1 MKRSGSWL
9 KVLSGKTLALLFEKP
24 SLRTR
29 VSFELAMRQLGGEVI
44 YLSPAEVGMGKREAI
59 PDVIR
64 VLSRYVDI
72 IAARTFSHQALETMV
87 RFAAVP
93 VINAL
98 SDLEHPCQALADLMT
113 ILEKKGELGG
123 RKLAYLGDGNNVAHS
138 LMLGAALSGMNFY
151 IASPRDYRVQAR
163 ILEQAQAYAR
173 ENGSEIFLTEDPR
186 LAVRGA
192 DIVYT
197 DTWTSMG
204 QEAEAEVRRRVFTRY
219 QVNEEILSL
228 ADKDVIVMH
237 CLPAHY
243 GEEVASGILDG
254 RHSVVFDQAENR
266 LYAQKALIAEMLV
279 GQEAH

>member
-1 MKRSGSWL
+1 M
-9 KVLSGKTLALLFEKP
+9 LALLFEKP

-29 VSFELAMRQLGGEVI
+29 VSFELAMRRLGGEVI

-59 PDVIR
+59 SDVAR

-72 IAARTFSHQALETMV
+72 IAARTFSHQTLETMA
-87 RFAAVP
+87 RFATVP

-98 SDLEHPCQALADLMT
+98 SDLKHPCQTLADLMT
-113 ILEKKGELGG
+113 ILEKKGGLSG
-123 RKLAYLGDGNNVAHS
+123 RKLAFLGDGNNVAHS
-138 LMLGAALSGMNFY
+138 LMLGAALSGMNFC
-151 IASPRDYRVQAR
+151 IASPRDYQIQAK
-163 ILEQAQAYAR
+163 ILKQAQAYAR
-173 ENGSEIFLTEDPR
+173 VNNVEISLTEDPR
-186 LAVRGA
+186 LAARAA

-204 QEAEAEVRRRVFTRY
+204 QEAEAEVRRRVFAPY
-219 QVNEEILSL
+219 QVNENILSL

-243 GEEVASGILDG
+243 GEEVADGILDG

-266 LYAQKALIAEMLV
+266 LYAQQALIAEMLA
-279 GQEAH
+279 GREAA